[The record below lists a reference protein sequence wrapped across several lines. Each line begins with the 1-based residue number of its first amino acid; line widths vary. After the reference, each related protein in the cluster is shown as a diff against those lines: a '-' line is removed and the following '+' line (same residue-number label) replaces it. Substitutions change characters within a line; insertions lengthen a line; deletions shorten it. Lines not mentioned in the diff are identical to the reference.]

1 MIGLITILQQL
12 VNANRSL
19 LSFSLLQMLKMQ
31 DLRQMA
37 FHYCNLFDR
46 FQSNSKKK
54 MQTFIKHILQLLV
67 IAFLSASLY
76 AQPNP
81 AVQKMA
87 PAALRAD
94 FMLMKDA
101 LTKNHP
107 ALYRYSSKTR
117 IDHIFDSCG
126 ASIKDSMPLVDF
138 YLLTSYVMAAIGDG
152 HAHCKLPKAFMDDYT
167 TTTKLFPAMV
177 LFINNRAFV
186 YCCKQKTELE
196 GTEILSINGHP
207 MKSVIARLFRYI
219 QTDGRIQS
227 RKNWELP
234 EFFHLYYNTLYGATD
249 SFSVTA
255 RSKKG
260 NLIKTVVQGDYVR
273 TILCGNPMPRPDK
286 YLTLQYTPDNIAI
299 LTIKTFLDDFLNTT
313 GEHFRPFLDSA
324 FNDIKAK
331 KVTRLII
338 DGRRNQGGYDHNG
351 QILYSYLTQKPFAY
365 YASQETVKG
374 KITESQNHDLLEQQ
388 PDKNS
393 YWGKV
398 FFLMDGRSFSG
409 TAEFSSIAKSNQRG
423 VFIGEE
429 TGGEYYGNSS
439 GDEVN
444 VTLPNSQI
452 SCRIPLIK
460 YTMAVKR
467 SKYTDRGVIPDYPA
481 YPTIYDF
488 IEHKDSQ
495 LEYAI
500 KLVKG
505 F

>member
-1 MIGLITILQQL
+1 
-12 VNANRSL
+12 
-19 LSFSLLQMLKMQ
+19 ML
-31 DLRQMA
+31 
-37 FHYCNLFDR
+37 
-46 FQSNSKKK
+46 
-54 MQTFIKHILQLLV
+54 TFCKNILQLLV
-67 IAFLSASLY
+67 AIFLSAGLN

-81 AVQKMA
+81 AVQKIA

-94 FMLMKDA
+94 FILMRDA
-101 LTKNHP
+101 LEKNHP
-107 ALYRYSSKTR
+107 ALYRYNSKAR
-117 IDHIFDSCG
+117 IDYVFDSCE

-138 YLLTSYVMAAIGDG
+138 YLLTSYAIAAIGDG
-152 HAHCKLPKAFMDDYT
+152 HAHCKLPKAFMDDYM

-177 LFINNRAFV
+177 QFIHGRAFI

-196 GTEILSINGHP
+196 GAEILSMNGHS
-207 MKSVIARLFRYI
+207 MNSVVARLFRYI

-234 EFFHLYYNTLYGATD
+234 EFFHLYYNTLYGGTD
-249 SFSVTA
+249 SFSVTV

-260 NLIKTVVQGDYVR
+260 ELIKTIVQGDYVKN
-273 TILCGNPMPRPDK
+273 ILCASPLPRPDK
-286 YLTLQYTPDNIAI
+286 YLTLKYTPDNIAI
-299 LTIKTFLDDFLNTT
+299 LTVKTFLDDFLNMT

-324 FNDIKAK
+324 FSDIKAK

-365 YASQETVKG
+365 YASQETIKG
-374 KITESQNHDLLEQQ
+374 KITESQNHDLMEQQ
-388 PDKNS
+388 PGKNS
-393 YWGKV
+393 YSGKV

-423 VFIGEE
+423 LFIGEE

-439 GDEVN
+439 GNEVN
-444 VTLPNSQI
+444 ITLPNSQI

-460 YTMAVKR
+460 YAMAVKK